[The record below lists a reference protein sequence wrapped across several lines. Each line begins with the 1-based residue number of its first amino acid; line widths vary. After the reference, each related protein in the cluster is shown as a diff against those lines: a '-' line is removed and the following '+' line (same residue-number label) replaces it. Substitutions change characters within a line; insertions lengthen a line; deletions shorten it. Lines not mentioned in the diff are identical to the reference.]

1 MATISTESETVS
13 IGDRLRAIAKLS
25 IDKLPVLN
33 TVFERMASGCVEGF
47 RDFCSPPFSAF
58 VNQIVSGDSWDLLE
72 SLSDSVA
79 VVFYCR
85 EWDTRIVVGLER
97 RLIFAIVEA
106 MFGGEG
112 TDQPFIA
119 TRPFTAL
126 EARIG
131 RVVCEFAAKSLEKSF
146 AGICEISLEP
156 ERTETSLEFTTLGQN
171 SMVMIHAQ
179 ILYQV
184 LEQGGSMFVLV
195 PQNGLNPIRQKLE
208 RERKT
213 APSSNDPRWTN
224 ALNSRISSTEVPV
237 HAVLEGKALQL
248 GELLRLEAGKIIELC
263 GTEQNVILECQG
275 DRLFRGRIGQS
286 RGFFAIT
293 IDATIGEDT
302 GPDASHVG

>member
-1 MATISTESETVS
+1 MATISTKSETVS

-58 VNQIVSGDSWDLLE
+58 VNQIVSGDSWDIRRNLYPIVSLL
-72 SLSDSVA
+72 SFIAASGTPVLSWDS
-79 VVFYCR
+79 
-85 EWDTRIVVGLER
+85 ER

-146 AGICEISLEP
+146 AGICEHLP
-156 ERTETSLEFTTLGQN
+156 G
-171 SMVMIHAQ
+171 A
-179 ILYQV
+179 
-184 LEQGGSMFVLV
+184 
-195 PQNGLNPIRQKLE
+195 
-208 RERKT
+208 
-213 APSSNDPRWTN
+213 
-224 ALNSRISSTEVPV
+224 
-237 HAVLEGKALQL
+237 
-248 GELLRLEAGKIIELC
+248 
-263 GTEQNVILECQG
+263 
-275 DRLFRGRIGQS
+275 
-286 RGFFAIT
+286 
-293 IDATIGEDT
+293 GEDRNIL
-302 GPDASHVG
+302 GVHHARSE

>member
-146 AGICEISLEP
+146 AGICENLP
-156 ERTETSLEFTTLGQN
+156 G
-171 SMVMIHAQ
+171 A
-179 ILYQV
+179 
-184 LEQGGSMFVLV
+184 
-195 PQNGLNPIRQKLE
+195 
-208 RERKT
+208 
-213 APSSNDPRWTN
+213 
-224 ALNSRISSTEVPV
+224 
-237 HAVLEGKALQL
+237 
-248 GELLRLEAGKIIELC
+248 
-263 GTEQNVILECQG
+263 
-275 DRLFRGRIGQS
+275 
-286 RGFFAIT
+286 
-293 IDATIGEDT
+293 GEDRNIL
-302 GPDASHVG
+302 GVHHARSE